1 MWRAACRWLTFQCA
15 SIANDEHVENVLYVK
30 ASRPN
35 FLLYLNCTRIVMR
48 RFEFAADG
56 PAYRLDCVERPIP
69 EPASGN
75 VVVRVRAASL
85 NYRDLVHLRNK
96 AGRDVAGRV
105 PLSDGAGEVVAV
117 GADVTDVKVGDR
129 VLGCFFQTW
138 NNGSF
143 EMAHHQAA
151 LGGTAD
157 GMLAEYVEL
166 RAAGT
171 VPMPEPLT
179 FEEAACLPCAGLTAW
194 TALVSRGH
202 LRPGQSVL
210 VLGTGGV
217 STFATQF
224 AAAMGCSV
232 IATSSSDEKLA
243 RAKQLGATHLINYRT
258 TPDWDK
264 AIWQLTG
271 KQGVDQVIEVGG
283 PGTLEKSI
291 ASVRAGGHIA
301 LIGVLTGFGS
311 YNGSLFPLV
320 AKNATLSG
328 MYVGSREDFLA
339 MNDFVSKHSLKP
351 IIDRVFTF
359 DEAAAAFDYLERGE
373 HVGKVVISIA
383 K

>member
-1 MWRAACRWLTFQCA
+1 MLR
-15 SIANDEHVENVLYVK
+15 Y
-30 ASRPN
+30 
-35 FLLYLNCTRIVMR
+35 
-48 RFEFAADG
+48 EFVADG
-56 PAYRLDCVERPIP
+56 SAYRLDCVDRPIP
-69 EPASGN
+69 EPAAGN

-117 GADVTDVKVGDR
+117 GSQVSNVNVGDR

-138 NNGSF
+138 SSGSF

-166 RAAGT
+166 RAGGII
-171 VPMPEPLT
+171 PMPESLT

-194 TALVSRGH
+194 TALVSRGQ
-202 LRPGQSVL
+202 LRAGQSVL

-217 STFATQF
+217 SIFATQF

-232 IATSSSDEKLA
+232 FATSSSDEKLA
-243 RAKQLGATHLINYRT
+243 RAKELGATHLINYRT

-264 AIWQLTG
+264 AIWQLTN
-271 KQGVDQVIEVGG
+271 KQGVDHVIEVGG

-291 ASVRAGGHIA
+291 AAVRAGGHIA

-311 YNGSLFPLV
+311 FNGSLFPLV

-339 MNDFVSKHSLKP
+339 MNDFISRHGVRP
-351 IIDRVFTF
+351 AIDRVFTF
-359 DEAAAAFDYLERGE
+359 DQAAAAFDYLERGE